1 MYNAHY
7 QRGRIH
13 TNEHLLLFLPWGK
26 EIYQISIVPKQAL
39 INAFY
44 LCLQTDYAD
53 CDCKGTTKF
62 AHLQEKSHFSAIFY
76 SAGYRRAQDKWRVLG
91 VGTRETGIRRA
102 EDREHGTGKVLD
114 GDTVV
119 TEWYRNNNEVV
130 SRKIAGKKHIEGRMK
145 VRGR

>member
-1 MYNAHY
+1 M
-7 QRGRIH
+7 QDS
-13 TNEHLLLFLPWGK
+13 EK
-26 EIYQISIVPKQAL
+26 PKQAL

-62 AHLQEKSHFSAIFY
+62 AHLQEKSHFSAIFT
-76 SAGYRRAQDKWRVLG
+76 RRGNQRALNKWRVLG

-102 EDREHGTGKVLD
+102 EDREHGTRKVLD

-119 TEWYRNNNEVV
+119 TEWYRSGNEVV

>member
-1 MYNAHY
+1 MDALWRDSHIPKGVYC
-7 QRGRIH
+7 
-13 TNEHLLLFLPWGK
+13 LLALDRV
-26 EIYQISIVPKQAL
+26 EILQDFKKPKQAL

-44 LCLQTDYAD
+44 LCLQTDCSD
-53 CDCKGTTKF
+53 CVAKVQQNLRICKKNRILVRF
-62 AHLQEKSHFSAIFY
+62 FY

-91 VGTRETGIRRA
+91 VETRETGIRRA
-102 EDREHGTGKVLD
+102 EDKEHGTGQVLD

-119 TEWYRNNNEVV
+119 TEWCRNSNEVV

>member
-1 MYNAHY
+1 MYWWVTLY
-7 QRGRIH
+7 RI
-13 TNEHLLLFLPWGK
+13 G
-26 EIYQISIVPKQAL
+26 
-39 INAFY
+39 
-44 LCLQTDYAD
+44 
-53 CDCKGTTKF
+53 CKGTTKF

-119 TEWYRNNNEVV
+119 TEWYRNSNEMV

>member
-39 INAFY
+39 INACY

-119 TEWYRNNNEVV
+119 TEWYRSGFEKD
-130 SRKIAGKKHIEGRMK
+130 SGKEAYRRQDEGKRKIGGR
-145 VRGR
+145 

>member
-76 SAGYRRAQDKWRVLG
+76 SAGYRRAQDKWRV
-91 VGTRETGIRRA
+91 TGGSSLRCRSA
-102 EDREHGTGKVLD
+102 LCACS
-114 GDTVV
+114 
-119 TEWYRNNNEVV
+119 W
-130 SRKIAGKKHIEGRMK
+130 
-145 VRGR
+145 